1 MSKILNLT
9 QHKATSDQL
18 AAGVVDLPD
27 GSRAKLQELLTFDEL
42 PSVRQLR
49 DRASSVTEL
58 AYDALY
64 NKDDGEL
71 ITDEVMIGGAPF
83 FMSYLENYLR
93 RKGLKPVYAFSRRV
107 VEEQQ
112 QADGTTKK
120 IAVFKHEGFVPA

>member
-9 QHKATSDQL
+9 QHKATNDQL
-18 AAGVVDLPD
+18 AAGVIDLPED
-27 GSRAKLQELLTFDEL
+27 NRTKLQELLSFDEL

-64 NKDDGEL
+64 NKEDGDL

-83 FMSYLENYLR
+83 FMGYLETFLR

-107 VEEQQ
+107 TEEQQ
-112 QADGTTKK
+112 QADGTVKK